1 MYNGC
6 VIKSDLIMRFIAME
20 YIEGQTR
27 DEVMGRHSVKL
38 SEA

>member
-1 MYNGC
+1 
-6 VIKSDLIMRFIAME
+6 MRKKIRPDYAFIAME
-20 YIEGQTR
+20 YVEGQTR

>member
-1 MYNGC
+1 MYNRC
-6 VIKSDLIMRFIAME
+6 VRKSDLIMLCIAME
-20 YIEGQTR
+20 YVEGQTR